1 MFDKSSACT
10 LTYSKVETSPNHI
23 YYYFPNGYGASVING
38 GYGSSEN
45 LFELAL
51 LKGEDL
57 FYVEDTM
64 FADVIGYLTSGQVM
78 DLLQNISQWKE
89 VK

>member
-10 LTYSKVETSPNHI
+10 LTYSKVETSPNHT

-89 VK
+89 VN

>member
-1 MFDKSSACT
+1 MFNKDKACT
-10 LTYSKVETSPNHI
+10 LTYSKEETSPNHI

-38 GYGSSEN
+38 GYGSSDN

-51 LKGEDL
+51 LKGDNL

-89 VK
+89 VF

>member
-10 LTYSKVETSPNHI
+10 LTYSKVETSKNHI

-51 LKGEDL
+51 LKGQDL

-78 DLLQNISQWKE
+78 DILHDISQWKD
-89 VK
+89 VN